1 MYTYVYEYL
10 QQSICSLNGLRLPML
25 CLHSPRVVAA
35 PASVL
40 FMPLRNV
47 SVCVCYFYDY
57 VLFVMLIS
65 CLCHAYDKRFQVPP
79 PPSSWVPIWYVHL
92 ATHLGAPHKIQFR
105 FNCAL
110 NATTNWAILLPKIVN
125 CRAKTVERMWSA
137 ECEDC
142 LRRDSSV

>member
-1 MYTYVYEYL
+1 MFT
-10 QQSICSLNGLRLPML
+10 QPQSSCCLCLRLIY
-25 CLHSPRVVAA
+25 A
-35 PASVL
+35 PSECI
-40 FMPLRNV
+40 FV

-79 PPSSWVPIWYVHL
+79 PPAPFEVPIWYVHL

-110 NATTNWAILLPKIVN
+110 NATTN
-125 CRAKTVERMWSA
+125 
-137 ECEDC
+137 
-142 LRRDSSV
+142 